1 MRSINNCSAFAK
13 ILVSTTLLLTVGNAA
28 ADHEKAGDILQV
40 LIPAISYGATFYLD
54 DAQGRSQFH
63 KSFVTTAGVTQVLKH
78 LVKKKRPNGGG
89 KSFPSGH
96 TSSAFQ
102 GASFVHQ
109 RYGLKYALPAYLGAA
124 YVGYSRVE
132 SDNHHVEDVIAGA
145 ALGIVTNL
153 YFTRRHQNYMLSPMV
168 GKNSYGFTI
177 AGQF

>member
-1 MRSINNCSAFAK
+1 
-13 ILVSTTLLLTVGNAA
+13 
-28 ADHEKAGDILQV
+28 
-40 LIPAISYGATFYLD
+40 
-54 DAQGRSQFH
+54 
-63 KSFVTTAGVTQVLKH
+63 

-124 YVGYSRVE
+124 YVGYSRVK

-153 YFTRRHQNYMLSPMV
+153 YFTRRHQNYILHPIV
-168 GKNSYGFTI
+168 GKDSLGFTV